1 MNYTY
6 NWAVRGLWQRLLAVV
21 MLMLGGYPVLAQ
33 SGPYGNEWIVP
44 GQQYYKVQTV
54 RDGLYRL
61 DNAYLT
67 QAGINGVNPS
77 QFQLWRRGQ
86 QVAIYVGGNATT
98 QDASTYIEFFGQGN
112 DAKLDRGM
120 YKRAQDQAQPYHSLY
135 TDTAAY
141 FLTWSSASQTKR
153 MAQPVA
159 TAPGTAAPYWLR
171 PELQVHGYLYADVD
185 ETAYLFQPWA
195 EPGEGFFSGAMNT
208 NGFTFPIGTEQR
220 QNMAAGAR
228 LETRLVGSS
237 KANHI
242 VEVAIEQPSG
252 TRRLLGAERFDNY
265 ASRKVSYALQPADVR
280 PDGTIRVQIKPSN
293 TAEGQRDIARIS
305 YFKVTYPQTAR
316 WIATRESRHFQS
328 DSTLNAPAYYVL
340 DSIPASV
347 YGYDVTDP
355 YAVQRITGTAA
366 TGAKRGFYFPS
377 ASASSSRRLLL
388 ADTEK
393 PLVPVLPARRVN
405 FLALQP
411 TMANYIIVTSPVQM
425 RPAGG
430 VANPAQAYADYRASA
445 AGGKFDVLMVT
456 SQQLY
461 DQFHYGEK
469 SALALRQFA
478 LWMLTDKSREKF
490 LLLLGKG
497 YHVGEGFNGTYPRNM
512 PGVEQVPTST
522 RSASDIFFTAD
533 WPNNNYTAGMAT
545 GRISASTPQQVVNY
559 LNKLKEHEALGLE
572 PWRKRAI
579 NLAGGANLTD
589 YAEFNGYIDKYKQL
603 IEAPCFGGEV
613 VKTYRRSALG
623 SVGSFP
629 VGINISEELNK
640 GLSMITYFGHGS
652 TTTLDLDIG
661 SVNDATK
668 NYNNKGKY
676 PVMFVNGCAAGNT
689 FTPYATLCE
698 DWVFTPDKGF
708 VGFMCESGFGFSN
721 DLNESQTLMYKL
733 LLNDPAWYGKPV
745 ARVWN
750 EVARR
755 LQPIA
760 QYSPSTAS
768 NLMCTIWQGD
778 PALRLFSPAKP
789 DLVVTNDSLH
799 IPAAANGQPVLAS
812 AESFKL
818 VINAGNLGSLCGA
831 EKVDVCV
838 TRKYP
843 ATSGRRDDAYSF
855 SFTATQ
861 RDNTYTVDIPNTGD
875 VFGEN
880 TFIVK
885 LDCNNLIDELD
896 ETNNEAQL
904 KYNFLRGGVTA
915 LTPTEFAIVP
925 SGTVRL
931 VGQSNLISTEPRL
944 FDMELDTV
952 PTFNSPLV
960 QRNNTVSGRQLASWS
975 ATVPTVAGRD
985 SVVWYWRLRL
995 QTPQA
1000 EESNAW
1006 ATSSFRV
1013 IPGSAGGWSQSHYGQ
1028 LQRNTQQRV
1037 VVAAPNGRWSFTE
1050 ADGGSGVVTSTLIG
1064 PAQQWTT
1071 LFHTVR
1077 TQENDSYTLRL
1088 LGVDATGATTVL
1100 NPNVTSRTY
1109 SLADVSAT
1117 RYPYLQLQV
1126 VLRDTLSR
1134 TAPQLRQLLVTYQGV
1149 PEGVVRPDLATTD
1162 AYAAATLTRQAA
1174 SGTLSFP
1181 VYFQNI
1187 STTDF
1192 GTPLKAEVTLRDAAN
1207 RTSTTLVEYKGG
1219 VLKAGETAKIDV
1231 TANVVNLATGV
1242 VTGSVNVNP
1251 RLLPE
1256 QYYFN
1261 NQLVLPNFNVN
1272 NSSTPPTLDVAFDGQ
1287 HILNGDIVSP
1297 SPLVTVQL
1305 QNNNLLRPV
1314 KEASNFSLFLVK
1326 PGESN
1331 ATEVNMNSSA
1341 VAFMADSAKGMA
1353 RIEYRPITA
1362 LADGKYTL
1370 IAQGRDASG
1379 STAGSQEYRVTFEVI
1394 NESTITN
1401 VYPYPNPMTS
1411 KAKFVFTLTGAQV
1424 PRNMKIQILSLTGRV
1439 VREIMMAE
1447 LGPLRIGNNISD
1459 YAWDGTDEFGDRL
1472 ANGTYLYRVVLDDPN
1487 KDFQHR
1493 TTAGD
1498 KAFKKDWG
1506 KIVLLR

>member
-6 NWAVRGLWQRLLAVV
+6 KWAVRGLWQRLLVA
-21 MLMLGGYPVLAQ
+21 LLCTLGTHQLLAQ
-33 SGPYGNEWIVP
+33 SGAYGNEWIVP
-44 GQQYYKVQTV
+44 GQQYYKIQTV

-86 QVAIYVGGNATT
+86 QVAIHVGGNATT
-98 QDASTYIEFFGQGN
+98 QDASTYIEFFGQRN
-112 DAKLDRGM
+112 DAKLDREM
-120 YKRAQDQAQPYHSLY
+120 FKRAMDQAQPYYSLF

-141 FLTWSSASQTKR
+141 FLTWSGATQSKR
-153 MAQPVA
+153 MTQPTP

-171 PELQVHGYLYADVD
+171 PELQIHGYDYNNVD
-185 ETAYLFQPWA
+185 EVSSIFQPWG
-195 EPGEGFFSGAMNT
+195 EPSEGFFSGQIGT
-208 NGFTFPIGTEQR
+208 GGYTFPIGTEQR
-220 QNMAAGAR
+220 KGGNAQLEVR
-228 LETRLVGSS
+228 LAGSS
-237 KANHI
+237 KVGHI

-252 TRRLLGAERFDNY
+252 TRRLLGTERFNTY
-265 ASRKVSYALQPADVR
+265 ENRVVKYALQAADIQ
-280 PDGTIRVQIKPSN
+280 PNGTVRVQIKP
-293 TAEGQRDIARIS
+293 TATGDAVRIAYI
-305 YFKVTYPQTAR
+305 KVTYPQTAR
-316 WIATRESRHFQS
+316 WIASRESRYFTN

-340 DSIPASV
+340 DSIPGSV

-355 YAVQRITGTAA
+355 YNAQRITGTA
-366 TGAKRGFYFPS
+366 TTSTRRGFYFP
-377 ASASSSRRLLL
+377 AASSNSTRQLLL
-388 ADTEK
+388 ADTEN
-393 PLVPVLPARRVN
+393 PLRPTLPARRVN
-405 FLALQP
+405 FLSLQP
-411 TMANYIIVTSPVQM
+411 TAADFLIITSPVMMQA
-425 RPAGG
+425 AGG
-430 VANPAQAYADYRASA
+430 VPNAAQAYADYRASVI
-445 AGGKFDVLMVT
+445 GGKHDVLMVT

-469 SALALRQFA
+469 SPLALRHFT
-478 LWMLTDKSREKF
+478 LWMLTDKSREKY

-497 YHVGEGFNGTYPRNM
+497 YSVSQKESDYVRNI
-512 PGVEQVPTST
+512 PGVDYVPTST
-522 RSASDIFFTAD
+522 RAVSDLFYSAD
-533 WPNNNYTAGMAT
+533 WQNNNYVGGLAT
-545 GRISASTPQQVVNY
+545 GRVVAKNAQEVMNY
-559 LNKLKEHEALGLE
+559 LNKLKDHEALGVE
-572 PWRKRAI
+572 GWRKNAV
-579 NLAGGANLTD
+579 NMVGGQNVAD
-589 YAEFNGYIDKYKQL
+589 YAEFNSYMEKYKQL
-603 IEAPCFGGEV
+603 IEAPCFGGKV
-613 VKTYRRSALG
+613 IKTYRRSELG
-623 SVGSFP
+623 TVGSFP
-629 VGINISEELNK
+629 VGVSIADELNK
-640 GLSMITYFGHGS
+640 GVSLLTYFGHGS
-652 TTTLDLDIG
+652 PSVLDVDFGNI
-661 SVNDATK
+661 NDATK
-668 NYNNKGKY
+668 NYRNKGKY
-676 PVMFVNGCAAGNT
+676 PVMFVNGCSAGNV
-689 FTPYATLCE
+689 FVFYYAFSSE
-698 DWVFTPDKGF
+698 WVLAPDKGF

-760 QYSPSTAS
+760 QYSPSTAAG
-768 NLMCTIWQGD
+768 LMCTIWQGD

-789 DLVVTNDSLH
+789 DLVITNDSLH

-855 SFTATQ
+855 SFTSTQ
-861 RDNTYTVDIPNTGD
+861 RDNIYTVDIPNTGD

-925 SGTVRL
+925 SGAVRL
-931 VGQSNLISTEPRL
+931 VGQSNLLSAEPRL

-960 QRNNTVSGRQLASWS
+960 QRNNTVSGRQLASWA
-975 ATVPTVAGRD
+975 ATVPTIAGRD

-1037 VVAAPNGRWSFTE
+1037 TVAAPNGRWSFTE

-1088 LGVDATGATTVL
+1088 LGVDATGTTTVL
-1100 NPNVTSRTY
+1100 NSNVTSRTY

-1117 RYPYLQLQV
+1117 QYPYLQLQV
-1126 VLRDTLSR
+1126 VLRDTLSH
-1134 TAPQLRQLLVTYQGV
+1134 TVPQLKQLLVTYQGV
-1149 PEGVVRPDLATTD
+1149 PEGVIRPDLAATD
-1162 AYAAATLTRQAA
+1162 VYAAATLTKQAA

-1187 STTDF
+1187 SATDF

-1231 TANVVNLATGV
+1231 TANVVNLATGT

-1261 NQLVLPNFNVN
+1261 NQLVLPSFNVN

-1297 SPLVTVQL
+1297 APVVTVQL

-1331 ATEVNMNSSA
+1331 ATEINMNSSA
-1341 VAFMADSAKGMA
+1341 VAFMADSAKGLA
-1353 RIEYRPITA
+1353 RIEYRPSTA

-1379 STAGSQEYRVTFEVI
+1379 NAAGSQEYRVTFEVI

>member
-1 MNYTY
+1 MNNSYFR
-6 NWAVRGLWQRLLAVV
+6 AIRGAQWLLLLLLLVSSA
-21 MLMLGGYPVLAQ
+21 GQAIAQ

-44 GQQYYKVQTV
+44 GQSYYKVQTV

-61 DNAYLT
+61 DNAYLA

-77 QFQLWRRGQ
+77 QFQLWRRGK

-98 QDASTYIEFFGQGN
+98 QDASTYIEFYGQRN

-120 YKRAQDQAQPYHSLY
+120 YKKAEDQAQPYYSLY

-141 FLTWSSASQTKR
+141 FLTWSSATQSKR

-159 TAPGTAAPYWLR
+159 AIPGTAAPYWMR
-171 PELQVHGYLYADVD
+171 PELQVHGYSYADVD
-185 ETAYLFQPWA
+185 EIAYLFQPWA
-195 EPGEGFFSGAMNT
+195 EPGEGFFSGQMGT
-208 NGFTFPIGTEQR
+208 NGFTFPIGGIEQR
-220 QNMAAGAR
+220 QNLASGAR
-228 LETRLVGSS
+228 LETRLIGNS

-242 VEVAIEQPSG
+242 IEVAIEQPSG
-252 TRRLLGAERFDNY
+252 TRRLLGTERFDNY
-265 ASRKVSYALQPADVR
+265 ANRKVSYALEPADVR
-280 PDGTIRVQIKPSN
+280 PDGTVRVQIKPSN
-293 TAEGQRDIARIS
+293 TAEGQRDFVRIA
-305 YFKVTYPQTAR
+305 YFKVTYPQTVR
-316 WIATRESRHFQS
+316 WIASRESRYFEN
-328 DSTLNAPAYYVL
+328 DSTLNVPAYYVL

-355 YAVQRITGTAA
+355 YAVQRISGTAA
-366 TGAKRGFYFPS
+366 TGAKRGFFFPAAGT
-377 ASASSSRRLLL
+377 ASTRQLLL
-388 ADTEK
+388 ADTER
-393 PLVPVLPARRVN
+393 PLVPASLAKRVN
-405 FLALQP
+405 FPALQP
-411 TMANYIIVTSPVQM
+411 TMANYLIITSPVQM
-425 RPAGG
+425 QPAGG
-430 VANPAQAYADYRASA
+430 ITNPAQAYADYRASS
-445 AGGKFDVLMVT
+445 AGGKYDVLMVT

-478 LWMLTDKSREKF
+478 LWMLTDKSREKY

-497 YHVGEGFNGTYPRNM
+497 YHVGEGFNGSYPRNM
-512 PGVEQVPTST
+512 PGLEQVPTST

-545 GRISASTPQQVVNY
+545 GRISASTSQQVVNY
-559 LNKLKEHEALGLE
+559 FNKLKEHEALGVE
-572 PWRKRAI
+572 PWRKNAL
-579 NLAGGANLTD
+579 NLAGGASLSD
-589 YAEFNGYIDKYKQL
+589 YAEFNSYIDKYKKL
-603 IEAPCFGGEV
+603 IEAPCFGGQV
-613 VKTYRRSALG
+613 VKTYRRSELG
-623 SVGSFP
+623 TVGSFP
-629 VGINISEELNK
+629 VGINISEQLNK
-640 GLSMITYFGHGS
+640 GISLITYFGHGS
-652 TTTLDLDIG
+652 PTTLDLDIG
-661 SVNDATK
+661 NVSDATK
-668 NYNNKGKY
+668 NYSNKGKY

-689 FTPYATLCE
+689 YTPYATLCE
-698 DWVFTPDKGF
+698 NWIFTPDKGF

-721 DLNESQTLMYKL
+721 DLDESQTLMYQL
-733 LLNDPAWYGKPV
+733 LLNDPDWYGKPV

-789 DLVVTNDSLH
+789 DLVITNDSLQ

-812 AESFKL
+812 AASFKL

-843 ATSGRRDDAYSF
+843 ATSGRKDDAYSF
-855 SFTATQ
+855 SFSTTQ

-885 LDCNNLIDELD
+885 LDCNNLVDELD

-925 SGTVRL
+925 AGAVRL
-931 VGQSNLISTEPRL
+931 VGQSNLLSAEPRL

-960 QRNNTVSGRQLASWS
+960 QRNNTVSGRQLASWNV
-975 ATVPTVAGRD
+975 TVPTLAD

-1013 IPGSAGGWSQSHYGQ
+1013 IPGSVGGWSQSHYGQ
-1028 LQRNTQQRV
+1028 FQRNEQQRV
-1037 VVAAPNGRWSFTE
+1037 AVAAPNGRWSFTE
-1050 ADGGSGVVTSTLIG
+1050 SEGGSGVATSPLIG

-1088 LGVDATGATTVL
+1088 LGVEASGVATVL
-1100 NPNVTSRTY
+1100 NADVANRAY
-1109 SLADVSAT
+1109 SLAGVSAT
-1117 RYPYLQLQV
+1117 QYPYLQLQV
-1126 VLRDTLSR
+1126 VLRDTTTH
-1134 TAPQLRQLLVTYQGV
+1134 TAPQLKQLLVTYQGV
-1149 PEGVVRPDLATTD
+1149 PEGVVRPDLATTE
-1162 AYAAATLTRQAA
+1162 AYTAAALTKQAS
-1174 SGTLSFP
+1174 SGSISFP

-1207 RTSTTLVEYKGG
+1207 RTMTTLVEYKGG

-1231 TANVVNLATGV
+1231 TANVVNLATGT

-1261 NQLVLPNFNVN
+1261 NQLLLPSFNVSN
-1272 NSSTPPTLDVAFDGQ
+1272 NSAPPTLDVAFDGQ

-1297 SPLVTVQL
+1297 SPVVTVQL

-1331 ATEVNMNSSA
+1331 ATEINMNSSA
-1341 VAFMADSAKGMA
+1341 VAFVADSAKGMA
-1353 RIEYRPITA
+1353 RIEYHPSTA
-1362 LADGKYTL
+1362 LTDGKYTL

-1379 STAGSQEYRVTFEVI
+1379 NAAGSQEYRVTFEVI

-1459 YAWDGTDEFGDRL
+1459 YSWDGTDEFGDRL